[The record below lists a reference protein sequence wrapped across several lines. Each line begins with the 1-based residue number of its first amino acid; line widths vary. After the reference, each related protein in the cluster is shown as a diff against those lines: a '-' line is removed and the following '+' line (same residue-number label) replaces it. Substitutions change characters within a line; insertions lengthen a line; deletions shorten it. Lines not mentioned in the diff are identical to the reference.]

1 MLASFII
8 LYHTSRIENLRQ
20 TVRFLKK
27 RENKLLDQEF
37 IFVCQ
42 TDYKLEL
49 FFKNQINL
57 NLSLK
62 NYHKSFMTNLGVK
75 KSKGKFL
82 ILLDSDRILPENY
95 FYNCIK
101 ISNKNTVISTKNL
114 YQLDRDYTDSDIET
128 NKVNKKPDFKKK
140 TAEGRF
146 KNLFA
151 GNTVIS
157 KNAYEKI
164 GGYDESFV
172 GYGFADN
179 DMSQAAIKS
188 NLDIVWLSS
197 EELHLFHEKTIYWNG
212 SIITRD
218 IFKIITAING
228 LNYYKKWNI
237 KLDKNFKDLIF
248 EIENNIKNFPVD
260 LQKKYQNCK
269 LNFYKLL

>member
-8 LYHTSRIENLRQ
+8 LYHTSRVENLKQ

-42 TDYKLEL
+42 THYNLES
-49 FFKNQINL
+49 FFENQINI

-62 NYHKSFMTNLGVK
+62 NYHKSFMTNCGVK
-75 KSKGKFL
+75 KSKGEFL
-82 ILLDSDRILPENY
+82 ILLDSDRILPNDY

-101 ISNKNTVISTKNL
+101 ISNKNTVVSTKNL
-114 YQLDRDYTDSDIET
+114 YQLDKDYTDFDIET
-128 NKVNKKPDFKKK
+128 NKVNKIQDFKKE

-146 KNLFA
+146 KNLFS
-151 GNTVIS
+151 GNTVLS
-157 KNAYEKI
+157 KNAYNKI
-164 GGYDESFV
+164 GGYDESFI

-179 DMSQAAIKS
+179 DASQAAIKH
-188 NLDIVWLSS
+188 NLDIIWLSF
-197 EELHLFHEKTIYWNG
+197 EELHLFHEKKIYWNG
-212 SIITRD
+212 SVMTKD

-228 LNYYKKWNI
+228 LNYYKKWNL
-237 KLDKNFKDLIF
+237 KLDENFKNLIF
-248 EIENNIKNFPVD
+248 EIENNIKKFPID

-269 LNFYKLL
+269 FNFYKLL